1 MKKNLRELF
10 DKATPAELD
19 ASADDLDAIDLP
31 PDVLASVKN
40 KVYAKTNI
48 KRKPA
53 RSVWLRLGAIA
64 ACFAVIVGAVL
75 ALPMMW
81 EDGNSTTTESTITE
95 PQVTLPAVPIWD
107 NTLYSADELAK
118 LFGFDKPANTDSTGN
133 YSEVFVSSRDYFKHN
148 LNPIPD
154 SDYMGIYKFNAD
166 EKEYNEEELDDFI
179 NSFLPKLSES
189 LNEKLLPSKD
199 NSGMR
204 MKHFRSENYE
214 VDVEQR
220 LGYTIVVIYF
230 GYGTKQENFVFDG
243 EELII
248 DKEKSD
254 AEILESLES
263 IKGKLFDIF
272 DVSFTEAEV
281 VSGIGG
287 PTVRYYD
294 QSLPD
299 LFPTR
304 LFPSENSDYI
314 EIETGINLIGY
325 VKKRGP
331 DSGFYSI
338 VSNERKISLEEAE
351 ALLFNGYCFGF
362 HYCPACAKD
371 MEAIS
376 FEDYDFVEMKYMF
389 YTSGGDPSIGIPF
402 YVFYKE
408 KGTNGKG
415 GIVYAQTYVPAIEI
429 GGYEEYF
436 RNQEQKH
443 NFNNK

>member
-1 MKKNLRELF
+1 MKKKLKDILDN
-10 DKATPAELD
+10 ATPAELD
-19 ASADDLDAIDLP
+19 AFADDLNANDLP
-31 PDVLASVKN
+31 PDVLTSVKN
-40 KVYAKTNI
+40 KVYTKTNI

-53 RSVWLRLGAIA
+53 RSVWLRLGTIA
-64 ACFAVIVGAVL
+64 ACFAVVVGVVI

-95 PQVTLPAVPIWD
+95 PQVTLPAVPVWD

-118 LFGFDKPANTDSTGN
+118 LFGFDKPANSDSTSN
-133 YSEVFVSSRDYFKHN
+133 YTEVVVSSKDALQ
-148 LNPIPD
+148 LNKIPD
-154 SDYMGIYKFNAD
+154 TEYMGIYKFNAD
-166 EKEYNEEELDDFI
+166 AKELNEEEFDEFI
-179 NSFLPKLSES
+179 NSFVSKSS
-189 LNEKLLPSKD
+189 KALNEEFSSEIKITEGHSEFWNWL
-199 NSGMR
+199 N
-204 MKHFRSENYE
+204 SENYSIAIH
-214 VDVEQR
+214 QR
-220 LGYTIVVIYF
+220 PGYNFAYINLSNF
-230 GYGTKQENFVFDG
+230 GTLKNIAFDG

-263 IKGKLFDIF
+263 IKSKLFEIF
-272 DVSFTEAEV
+272 DFSFSEV
-281 VSGIGG
+281 KVIRDGYNLKI
-287 PTVRYYD
+287 RYYNRD
-294 QSLPD
+294 TPDMFPANLLPD
-299 LFPTR
+299 
-304 LFPSENSDYI
+304 SDYI
-314 EIETGINLIGY
+314 EISRDLIMY
-325 VKKRGP
+325 VQSRSP
-331 DSGFYSI
+331 DSRFYSL

-362 HYCPACAKD
+362 HYCPACARD

-389 YTSGGDPSIGIPF
+389 CTSGGDPSIGIPF

>member
-1 MKKNLRELF
+1 MKKKLKDILDN
-10 DKATPAELD
+10 ATPEELD
-19 ASADDLDAIDLP
+19 AFADDLDSSDLP

-48 KRKPA
+48 KRKSA

-64 ACFAVIVGAVL
+64 ACFAVIVGVVL

-81 EDGNSTTTESTITE
+81 ENGNSTTTESTITE
-95 PQVTLPAVPIWD
+95 PQVTLPAVPVWD

-133 YSEVFVSSRDYFKHN
+133 YSEVVVSSRDYFKHN

-166 EKEYNEEELDDFI
+166 AKELNEEEFDEFI
-179 NSFLPKLSES
+179 NSFVSKSS
-189 LNEKLLPSKD
+189 KALNEEFSSEIKSTEGHSEFWNWL
-199 NSGMR
+199 N
-204 MKHFRSENYE
+204 SENYSIAIH
-214 VDVEQR
+214 QR
-220 LGYTIVVIYF
+220 PGYNFAYINLSD
-230 GYGTKQENFVFDG
+230 YGTLKNIAFDG
-243 EELII
+243 EEII
-248 DKEKSD
+248 INREKSD

-263 IKGKLFDIF
+263 IKSKLFEIF
-272 DVSFTEAEV
+272 DFSFSEAKV
-281 VSGIGG
+281 IRDGYNLK
-287 PTVRYYD
+287 VRYYNRATPD
-294 QSLPD
+294 MFPANLLPD
-299 LFPTR
+299 
-304 LFPSENSDYI
+304 SDYI
-314 EIETGINLIGY
+314 EISRDLIMY
-325 VKKRGP
+325 VQSRSP
-331 DSGFYSI
+331 DSSFYSL

>member
-1 MKKNLRELF
+1 MKQNEWNEGINGIDPALVEKYFKQKDKYKQRKKRRSAFLRF
-10 DKATPAELD
+10 GT
-19 ASADDLDAIDLP
+19 
-31 PDVLASVKN
+31 
-40 KVYAKTNI
+40 
-48 KRKPA
+48 
-53 RSVWLRLGAIA
+53 IA
-64 ACFAVIVGAVL
+64 ACFAVIVGAVW

-81 EDGNSTTTESTITE
+81 ESGNSTKTDSTTSENTTTE
-95 PQVTLPAVPIWD
+95 PQVTLPAVPVWN

-133 YSEVFVSSRDYFKHN
+133 YSEVFVSSRDSFKNN

-166 EKEYNEEELDDFI
+166 AKELNEEELNEFANRI
-179 NSFLPKLSES
+179 IPKLSRS
-189 LNEKLLPSKD
+189 INEEILKEDKSMDYDWERHLYYYRYK
-199 NSGMR
+199 
-204 MKHFRSENYE
+204 NYE
-214 VDVEQR
+214 VQIFHKR
-220 LGYTIVVIYF
+220 AYTATHISLSLESRD
-230 GYGTKQENFVFDG
+230 KNFVFDG
-243 EELII
+243 EEVII
-248 DKEKSD
+248 DREKSD

-263 IKGKLFDIF
+263 IKGKLFEIF
-272 DVSFTEAEV
+272 GVSFSEADV
-281 VSGIGG
+281 IRDSYGLR
-287 PTVRYYD
+287 VRYYNRAA
-294 QSLPD
+294 PD
-299 LFPTR
+299 LFPTKVY
-304 LFPSENSDYI
+304 PDSDYI
-314 EIETGINLIGY
+314 EISRVVIVY
-325 VKKRGP
+325 AQSRSP
-331 DSGFYSI
+331 DSRFYSL

-362 HYCPACAKD
+362 HFCPACARD

-389 YTSGGDPSIGIPF
+389 CTSGGDPSIGIPF

-408 KGTNGKG
+408 KSTNGKG